1 MKKTAEKR
9 LLSIRDLNASEVRL
23 LGAEGEQI
31 GVVSVAAAEA
41 TLQEALET
49 TGKDLDLV
57 VISPTATPP
66 VCRIMDK
73 GKYFYEMNKKAQL
86 ARKKQKQ
93 IQIKEIKLRPVTEEG
108 DFLVKLNNVKRF
120 LEHGDKVKI
129 TVRFRGR
136 ELSHNELGM
145 EVMKRMEKE
154 LGDLITVEQAAK
166 MEGRQLVMMVGPK
179 KKK

>member
-1 MKKTAEKR
+1 MKKTADKR
-9 LLSIRDLNASEVRL
+9 VISIRDLNTSEVRL
-23 LGAEGEQI
+23 LGIEGEPL
-31 GVVSVAAAEA
+31 GVVSVTVAEDS
-41 TLQEALET
+41 LQEAIES

-66 VCRIMDK
+66 VCRIMDQ
-73 GKYFYEMNKKAQL
+73 GKYLYEMNKKAQA

-108 DFLVKLNNVKRF
+108 DFLVKLNNIKRF
-120 LEHGDKVKI
+120 IEHGDKVKI
-129 TVRFRGR
+129 SVRFRGR

-145 EVMKRMEKE
+145 EIMKRFERALE
-154 LGDLITVEQAAK
+154 DLVIVEQAAK

>member
-9 LLSIRDLNASEVRL
+9 LLSIRDLNAIEVRL

-31 GVVSVAAAEA
+31 GVVSITAAEDA
-41 TLQEALET
+41 LQEALEA

-73 GKYFYEMNKKAQL
+73 GKYLYEMNKKAQI

-93 IQIKEIKLRPVTEEG
+93 IQIKEVKLRPVTEEG
-108 DFLVKLNNVKRF
+108 DFQVKVNNVKRF

-145 EVMKRMEKE
+145 EVMQRMEKE
-154 LGDLITVEQAAK
+154 LADLITIEQVAK

>member
-9 LLSIRDLNASEVRL
+9 MVSVRDLHVSEVRL
-23 LGAEGEQI
+23 LGVDGSQL
-31 GVVSVAAAEA
+31 GVVSVAAAEDA
-41 TLQEALET
+41 AQTAAEESGDDLE
-49 TGKDLDLV
+49 LV

-73 GKYFYEMNKKAQL
+73 GKFLYELNKKAQA
-86 ARKKQKQ
+86 ARKKQKL
-93 IQIKEIKLRPVTEEG
+93 IQIKEIKFRPVTEEG
-108 DFLVKLNNVKRF
+108 DYQVKLNNIKRF

-136 ELSHNELGM
+136 ELMHNELGM
-145 EVMKRMEKE
+145 GILKRIEKE
-154 LGDLITVEQAAK
+154 LADEIMLEQQPK
-166 MEGRQLVMMVGPK
+166 LEGRQMVMMVSPK

>member
-9 LLSIRDLNASEVRL
+9 LLSIHDLNSAEVRL
-23 LGAEGEQI
+23 LGIDGEQI
-31 GVVSVAAAEA
+31 GVVAVTKAI
-41 TLQEALET
+41 TLLQEALDES
-49 TGKDLDLV
+49 GKDLDLV

-73 GKYFYEMNKKAQL
+73 GKYLYEMNKKAQL

-108 DFLVKLNNVKRF
+108 DFQVKLNNIKRF

-145 EVMKRMEKE
+145 EVMQRMEKE
-154 LGDLITVEQAAK
+154 LSDLIVIEQAAK
-166 MEGRQLVMMVGPK
+166 MEGRQLVMMIGPK